1 MNRKHVKI
9 HLTLISILMLV
20 GQLGVLAHSVEHPF
34 HAQDESC
41 QIFLQCEKSG
51 DGLVSLSFPLLL
63 ETRQTQPAS
72 QMVDVW
78 LALSLTPYS
87 ARAPPPLS

>member
-1 MNRKHVKI
+1 MNRKKI
-9 HLTLISILMLV
+9 RVHLTLISILMLI

-51 DGLVSLSFPLLL
+51 DGLVSLSFSLPL
-63 ETRQTQPAS
+63 EARQTQPVS
-72 QMVDVW
+72 PMVGVW
-78 LALSLTPYS
+78 LSLSLIPYS
-87 ARAPPPLS
+87 ARAPPSLS